1 MKLIRKKW
9 LAMALA
15 VVMMV
20 GTLGSGFAVSYTD
33 GLFTSLMNDYV
44 AKFKLNDIGNAS
56 KLYVILDY
64 LKVNESSIE
73 SAVSDALAAVPSDK
87 LVHLQ
92 NYGLDTLPAIMAVY
106 HAFKD
111 ELPTSESD
119 FINGDS
125 LFTAIYRDSTPTYG
139 EYSGEFEIILTRIL
153 SKYPE
158 DFKIALDVLAP
169 TLQDKA
175 RLFSVMNEAFR
186 STTTKSYLGKG
197 VKSTELSNN
206 IVTYSLDFDASLIQ
220 ADLIKEKVNLEFG
233 VDFSDSF
240 VDAYMIAVSVVFDAM
255 DDLLAENTTASK
267 AAVKASVEL
276 FYGLGLIQYET
287 TTTGVAPVDP
297 GDTGGGTGGGGGGG
311 GVIAPPPIAPPI
323 EQPIPEPEKPVGTPN
338 PDATYTSLAMRQA
351 LQLLNSDV
359 LTQSKVDPVLE
370 ELEKEVLAASQ
381 DIVETLQIVERA
393 EALVAKLMENDSLTD
408 QGAINYANQILT
420 QFIAPAITKDAMGG
434 THHELEALAAS
445 MIESVLERIGSMDA
459 ADVITDAMV
468 KAAVSEQNNAMVM
481 MEEGLSAIFSDAE
494 IAALSQ
500 NVSVELEGT
509 SVKLEPAVVA
519 YMKANDIGIKV
530 VAGDVAMTLP
540 TAVIDTVRAG
550 LSLVVELE
558 PKSGSG
564 LGNKM
569 ANGAQGTVGAAYDLT
584 VYLVNDQNA
593 VVEVLSSVRP
603 IVSLPVGNFRTNLH
617 TVGAYYLNESTGEW
631 EYVRSHVVN
640 NRVVFQAPH
649 LSTYGVLQRNIG
661 FSDMTSHWAKSV
673 IEELAVKGVVSGRS
687 LTEYEPNGTITRAE
701 FATILVQALQ
711 LEGDVKVTFNDV
723 YSSDWYYEYVNVA
736 ALHGLVSGVGSGKF
750 DPNAK
755 ITRQDMAIMIMKA
768 YEKRIGTSVKSVPVE
783 IKDISAVSQ
792 YAKDRV
798 LAARFN
804 QLIGGYPDGSFMP
817 LANATRAEA
826 GQMVGNLLSK

>member
-1 MKLIRKKW
+1 MKLIRNKW
-9 LAMALA
+9 LALVLA
-15 VVMMV
+15 VVMLV
-20 GTLGSGFAVSYTD
+20 GTVGMGFAYTSETEE
-33 GLFTSLMNDYV
+33 LFESLKAKYITPFLSDRLNYASDMYV
-44 AKFKLNDIGNAS
+44 A
-56 KLYVILDY
+56 LDAI
-64 LKVNESSIE
+64 NENELTIENSIK
-73 SAVSDALAAVPSDK
+73 SAFNTAYTANPVHFDTYGFDTAQEAVD
-87 LVHLQ
+87 
-92 NYGLDTLPAIMAVY
+92 VY
-106 HAFKD
+106 YAFKD
-111 ELPTSESD
+111 QLPVSLNALTTTATGNIFFKLYNDPDSIVYSEYVEDYKMLTTTILSEFPQEFQD
-119 FINGDS
+119 
-125 LFTAIYRDSTPTYG
+125 
-139 EYSGEFEIILTRIL
+139 EFEL
-153 SKYPE
+153 
-158 DFKIALDVLAP
+158 LAP
-169 TLQDKA
+169 TADEKA
-175 RLFSVMNEAFR
+175 KLILAAIDGFGI
-186 STTTKSYLGKG
+186 TKIGSA
-197 VKSTELSNN
+197 VKSSTG
-206 IVTYSLDFDASLIQ
+206 VYSV
-220 ADLIKEKVNLEFG
+220 DL
-233 VDFSDSF
+233 
-240 VDAYMIAVSVVFDAM
+240 
-255 DDLLAENTTASK
+255 NTTAVNTT
-267 AAVKASVEL
+267 VKNAILTKINAITTDHDMSMSFLDAYFSVISSVLEGVEDSL
-276 FYGLGLIQYET
+276 TTQGSISSAINVLNKINLITYTIQ
-287 TTTGVAPVDP
+287 PVDP
-297 GDTGGGTGGGGGGG
+297 VDPGTGGGGGGG
-311 GVIAPPPIAPPI
+311 GIAPPPMAPPV
-323 EQPIPEPEKPVGTPN
+323 EQPIPTPEKPTDTTPN

-359 LTQSKVDPVLE
+359 LTQAKVDPVLE

-381 DIVETLQIVERA
+381 DIVENLQIVERA
-393 EALVAKLMENDSLTD
+393 EALVAKLLENDSLTD

-445 MIESVLERIGSMDA
+445 LIESVLERIGSMDA

-468 KAAVSEQNNAMVM
+468 KAAVSEQNNALVM
-481 MEEGLSAIFSDAE
+481 MDEGLSAIFTDAE

-500 NVSVELEGT
+500 NVSVELNGT
-509 SVKLEPAVVA
+509 IVKLDPAAVA
-519 YMKANDIGIKV
+519 YMKSNDIGIKV
-530 VAGDVAMTLP
+530 MTDSVAMTLP
-540 TAVIDTVRAG
+540 AAMMDSVRAG

-569 ANGAQGTVGAAYDLT
+569 ANGAQGTVGAAYELS

-603 IVSLPVGNFRTNLH
+603 LVSLPVGNFRTNMH

-768 YEKRIGTSVKSVPVE
+768 YEKRIGTSVKSVAVE

-826 GQMVGNLLSK
+826 GQMVKNLMSK